1 MTYCWSKRGPKIYA
15 YYTCAR
21 SRDHGA
27 DTCPMP
33 SLPAPDLER
42 LVVDE
47 IAAICRDP
55 KLAEEVTAEATTQH
69 AAEVAAL
76 RTRLRDAEATAAKA
90 AKTAERAGPTALKER
105 DELRQADALVA
116 SARAALAEAETAVV
130 SKTAARS
137 ALSKFEPVWS
147 ALTPGERIQLL
158 RLLVER
164 VRVDGQAGKVSF
176 VFRAT
181 GIAALA
187 RHADAA

>member
-1 MTYCWSKRGPKIYA
+1 MFR
-15 YYTCAR
+15 
-21 SRDHGA
+21 A
-27 DTCPMP
+27 DSTAAIDT
-33 SLPAPDLER
+33 LPAPDLEG

-55 KLAEEVTAEATTQH
+55 KLAEAVTAEATTQH

-76 RTRLRDAEATAAKA
+76 RTRLRDAEAAAAKA

-105 DELRQADALVA
+105 DELRQADALAA

-137 ALSKFEPVWS
+137 VLSKFEPVWS

-164 VRVDGQAGKVSF
+164 IRVDGQAGMVSF